1 MNRMAAFVG
10 GALVGIAIGIL
21 LGAYPIIAYTVQ
33 TNTLMFMI
41 ADTIVGVIGG
51 LAIGW
56 KLGGGKARGVKLQ
69 GRFWRFP
76 QGNLMVQ
83 ISLKR
88 MGSLVGGARG
98 ES

>member
-1 MNRMAAFVG
+1 MSRMVAFIG

-21 LGAYPIIAYTVQ
+21 LGAYPIIAYAIQ
-33 TNTLMFMI
+33 MNTLILMI
-41 ADTIVGVIGG
+41 ADTIAGVIGG

-56 KLGGGKARGVKLQ
+56 KLGGKARGVELR

-88 MGSLVGGARG
+88 MGSLVGQARG